1 MVIKMLKELSNK
13 ITKKLVDINIIEA
26 ADSELYEYGFWQGGV
41 LFFNFLTVVVLGIL
55 FNMLL
60 ESMVFLVFYGALR
73 TIAGGYHARTQNACY
88 ILSVLLMVFVLV
100 ILKTI
105 PFNIIFCSILTVLS
119 ISVIFILAPVQ
130 DENKPLDEV
139 EKKVFKKLSRV
150 ISLLYGFIIF
160 LLFLFNKNQ
169 LAYCI
174 VISLFTLTIMLIL
187 GKIRNKSRGIMQ

>member
-13 ITKKLVDINIIEA
+13 ITKKLVDINIIDV

-41 LFFNFLTVVVLGIL
+41 LIFNFLTVVLLGIL

-60 ESMVFLVFYGALR
+60 ESIIFLIFYGVLR
-73 TIAGGYHARTQNACY
+73 TIAGGYHARTQHVCY
-88 ILSVLLMVFVLV
+88 ILSVLLMIVVLT
-100 ILKTI
+100 ILKTF
-105 PFNIIFCSILTVLS
+105 PWNTIICCILTVLS
-119 ISVIFILAPVQ
+119 ISIIFILAPVQ
-130 DENKPLDEV
+130 DENKLLDET

-160 LLFLFNKNQ
+160 LLFLFNKNE

-174 VISLFTLTIMLIL
+174 VISLFTLTIMLVL
-187 GKIRNKSRGIMQ
+187 GKIRNNSKGVV

>member
-41 LFFNFLTVVVLGIL
+41 LFFNFLTVVLLGIL

-60 ESMVFLVFYGALR
+60 ESMIFLVFYGVLR
-73 TIAGGYHARTQNACY
+73 TIAGGYHARTQNTCY
-88 ILSVLLMVFVLV
+88 ILSIMLMIVVLIM
-100 ILKTI
+100 LKTF
-105 PFNIIFCSILTVLS
+105 PWNIILCCILTVLS

-130 DENKPLDEV
+130 DENKLLDEI
-139 EKKVFKKLSRV
+139 EKKFFKKLSRI

-160 LLFLFNKNQ
+160 LLFLFNKNE
-169 LAYCI
+169 LAYCV
-174 VISLFTLTIMLIL
+174 VISLFILTIMLVL
-187 GKIRNKSRGIMQ
+187 GKIRNKSRGIM